1 MLLAR
6 GANMKRRQFVAAGT
20 SAAVL
25 TACGGGGSG
34 GSGDVGTTPQAQNR
48 FAQENLAA
56 SRASYKAKIVLP
68 DTVGAWG
75 LAIRPA
81 GAGGHFWLGA
91 SGGSWEFVG
100 DVKNSPNPALRTIYQ
115 DGLKLINPNVGAP
128 SPVDASRVG
137 ATTGVAYCGAQLWSG
152 SVASTNFC
160 VGPTSP
166 VATGLG
172 VAQFMKTAGVDVPIE
187 GSARFVFVSDTGV
200 LSAWSERRADDGAV
214 LRVNGNAQAMY
225 DGGTADGSAY
235 FGVAVKPGTW
245 DKIWVADFGSAPQ
258 IRQFAANWTLE
269 PTVGFENPF
278 ATGGVN
284 TPLPGDFV
292 PFNIQ
297 ALGNR
302 VFVSYAKSRVS
313 DTDVNAFFAGEEDS
327 IEPDVEKALNFQPDR
342 GRLVEYDTNGTLVRI
357 YKDEKHLNAPWGV
370 AIAPAGFGAF
380 AGAVLVANFG
390 GAGYI
395 TAFDATSGAFI
406 GYLRNT
412 DGGFVE
418 VLGIW
423 SLQFGNGNS
432 LGDSDALYFGAGPE
446 GAEPSG
452 LFGSLRYAPK

>member
-1 MLLAR
+1 
-6 GANMKRRQFVAAGT
+6 MKRRLFVAAGS
-20 SAAVL
+20 SALVL

-34 GSGDVGTTPQAQNR
+34 ASGGVGSTPSAQNR
-48 FAQENLAA
+48 FTQENLAA
-56 SRASYKAKIVLP
+56 SNASYKAKFTLP
-68 DTVGAWG
+68 DMVSAWG

-91 SGGSWEFVG
+91 GGGSWEFVG
-100 DVKNSPNPALRTIYQ
+100 DVRSSPDPALRAIFQ

-137 ATTGVAYCGAQLWSG
+137 GVTGVAYCGAPLWG
-152 SVASTNFC
+152 GDVASTKFC

-172 VAQFMKTAGVDVPIE
+172 VSQFMKTGGVNVDMQ

-200 LSAWSERRADDGAV
+200 LSAWTDRRADNGGT
-214 LRVNGNAQAMY
+214 LRLNGNAQAVY
-225 DGGTADGSAY
+225 DGGSAGSAY

-245 DKIWVADFGSAPQ
+245 DTTWVADFGAEPQ
-258 IRQFAANWTLE
+258 IRQFAADWTLQ

-313 DTDVNAFFAGEEDS
+313 QTDVNAFFAGEEDS
-327 IEPDVEKALNFQPDR
+327 LDADTEKALNFQPDR
-342 GRLVEYDTNGTLVRI
+342 GRLVEYDTSGNLVRI

-370 AIAPAGFGAF
+370 AIAPASFGAF
-380 AGAVLVANFG
+380 GGAVLVANFG

-395 TAFDATSGAFI
+395 TAFDANTGDFK
-406 GYLRNT
+406 GYLRGA
-412 DGGFVE
+412 DGGFAAVP
-418 VLGIW
+418 GIW
-423 SLQFGNGNS
+423 SLQFGNGAS

-446 GAEPSG
+446 GGEPAG